1 MSAEPSAR
9 GAAATIGRSVRK
21 PFAIGTRG
29 HVIAAIAI
37 AAVLAWLALDAP
49 LAGLVPQ
56 RGGAKIVADFFGRA
70 LRPALT
76 YESEVPDATP
86 PLLWQ
91 ALGAARRTLVFA
103 AAAMSIALS
112 AGLALGFLGST
123 AWWADD
129 RTGGR
134 TRAGRVF
141 RRSIAPGIWLAT
153 RIAIVS
159 MRSVHELLWAVLFL
173 AAFGLNTA
181 SAVIAIAIPYAGTL
195 AKVFSE
201 MIDEAPRDAAGALRA
216 AGAPPLSVF
225 CFGLLPRAM
234 PDMSAYAFYRFE
246 CAVRSSAIL
255 GFFGFPTLGYFI
267 SAAFDNLHYGEV
279 WTYLYVLCALVV
291 GIELWSG
298 ALRRRFV
305 A

>member
-1 MSAEPSAR
+1 MSADPSQR
-9 GAAATIGRSVRK
+9 TVAAMHGSAIRK

-29 HVIAAIAI
+29 YVIAGIAI
-37 AAVLAWLALDAP
+37 AAACAWIALDAP
-49 LAGLVPQ
+49 IAGLVPQ
-56 RGGAKIVADFFGRA
+56 RGGARIVADFFGSA
-70 LRPALT
+70 LRPAFS
-76 YESEVPDATP
+76 YESEVPADTP

-91 ALGAARRTLVFA
+91 ALGAARRTVVFA
-103 AAAMSIALS
+103 AAAMSLALVG
-112 AGLALGFLGST
+112 GLALGFLGST

-134 TRAGRVF
+134 SRIARFF
-141 RRSIAPGIWLAT
+141 RRSIAPGVWFAT
-153 RIAIVS
+153 RVVIVA

-181 SAVIAIAIPYAGTL
+181 SAVIAIAIPYTGTL

-201 MIDEAPRDAAGALRA
+201 MIDEAPRDVAGALRA
-216 AGAPPLSVF
+216 AGASPLSVF

-291 GIELWSG
+291 GIEAWSG